1 MSSFP
6 LIMVRR
12 RSRYPNRH
20 NPSGSARILRAF
32 FCLPSRFDR
41 WIYVTL
47 LRIDEAD
54 IFKDQGIPMTAPIAF
69 VSRTTEAGEAEWI
82 KVLAAALPDEII
94 LPFRHMTAAQ
104 RGEAKIA
111 IVANPDPADIAQLT
125 GLEWIHSL
133 WAGVER
139 LVAEL
144 GAGAPPI
151 VRLTDPELSR
161 VMAEAV
167 LAWTYYLHRD
177 MPAYRDNQ
185 NKALWAEIEYRH
197 PGDVTVGILG
207 LGTLGTHSAERLCQA
222 GFRTIGWSRS
232 PKTLDGVETFCG
244 EAGLGRVLEESDIL
258 VCLLPLTA
266 QTRGLLNKARLAG
279 MKQGASLINF
289 ARGAVVVSQDLLDAL
304 HEGRLSHA
312 VLDVFEQ
319 EPLDQQSPFWH
330 HPKVTVLP
338 HISAPT
344 NRKTAAA
351 IVAQNIRRWKET
363 GSLPATVDMGRG
375 Y

>member
-1 MSSFP
+1 MAS
-6 LIMVRR
+6 
-12 RSRYPNRH
+12 
-20 NPSGSARILRAF
+20 
-32 FCLPSRFDR
+32 
-41 WIYVTL
+41 
-47 LRIDEAD
+47 
-54 IFKDQGIPMTAPIAF
+54 PIAF
-69 VSRTTEAGEAEWI
+69 VSRTTEANENEWI
-82 KVLAAALPDEII
+82 EVLSGALPGESI
-94 LPFRHMTAAQ
+94 LPFKHMTTEQ
-104 RGEAKIA
+104 RAEAKIA
-111 IVANPDPADIAQLT
+111 IVANPDPADIAQLS

-185 NKALWAEIEYRH
+185 NKALWTEIEYRH
-197 PGDVTVGILG
+197 PGEVTVGILG
-207 LGTLGTHSAERLCQA
+207 LGTLGTHAAARLCQA

-232 PKTLDGVETFCG
+232 PKALDGVETLSG
-244 EAGLGRVLEESDIL
+244 EAGLTRLLGESDIL
-258 VCLLPLTA
+258 VCLVPLTA
-266 QTRGLLNKARLAG
+266 QTRGLLNAARFVD
-279 MKQGASLINF
+279 MKRGASIINF
-289 ARGAVVVSQDLLDAL
+289 ARGAVIVSADLLNAL
-304 HEGRLSHA
+304 DEGHLSYA

-319 EPLDQQSPFWH
+319 EPLEPQSPFWH

-351 IVAQNIRRWKET
+351 IVADNIRRWRET
-363 GSLPATVDMGRG
+363 GILPATVDMDRG